1 MKRVVISDLHI
12 GSKYYKAEQLA
23 QFLREEDYDELILG
37 GDIIDLIKVPEFTRR
52 AKQIAD
58 AIDFNKKI
66 IYVVG
71 NHDVSFRGFVGQEVF
86 GVKFVKEYCFE
97 EGGRKFRI
105 QHGDQYDSMGIVRY
119 HVCMTVLSVFH
130 HMIENFLSF
139 NITSWWT
146 RYQMKKRKLRRI
158 WDILKWNDDAD
169 VFIMGHTHHPEC
181 VIWVNEDG
189 EIKTYVNTGD
199 WVSHQSYVT
208 IIDGVVRLLKYEQD
222 NKNIPGDIGL
232 VRPTE

>member
-12 GSKYYKAEQLA
+12 GSKFYRAEALA
-23 QFLREEDYDELILG
+23 EFLSQEDYDELILG
-37 GDIIDLIKVPEFTRR
+37 GDIIDLIKVPEFSFR
-52 AKQIAD
+52 AKQVAD
-58 AIDFNKKI
+58 AIDFNKRI

-71 NHDVSFRGFVGQEVF
+71 NHDLSFRGFVGQTVCGIE
-86 GVKFVKEYCFE
+86 FVKEYTFE

-119 HVCMTVLSVFH
+119 HVCMTVLSIFH

-146 RYQMKKRKLRRI
+146 QYQMKKRKLRRI
-158 WDILKWNDDAD
+158 WDILKWNED
-169 VFIMGHTHHPEC
+169 VDVLIMGHTHHPEC

-189 EIKTYVNTGD
+189 DIKTYVNTGD

-208 IIDGVVRLLKYEQD
+208 IIDGVVRLKKYEQNSQD
-222 NKNIPGDIGL
+222 KAGDLRL
-232 VRPTE
+232 VQSTK